1 MDLSKQQRIR
11 LEPRDEFTHP
21 IEAAKNFNESMYI
34 NLFDPAAKAGGWF
47 RVGNRPNERYAEV
60 SCCVYFPDG
69 RVGFMFQ
76 RPTISNN
83 DALDAGGMRFIK
95 KELSEVER
103 IGGKYKIPGFEKITH
118 KKLQELIDTM
128 YDE

>member
-1 MDLSKQQRIR
+1 MDLSKQQHVR

-34 NLFDPAAKAGGWF
+34 NLFDPERKAGGWF
-47 RVGNRPNERYAEV
+47 RVGNRPNEGHAEV

-76 RPTISNN
+76 RPKSPATMPLPPAACVSISSSRSRNC
-83 DALDAGGMRFIK
+83 G
-95 KELSEVER
+95 
-103 IGGKYKIPGFEKITH
+103 
-118 KKLQELIDTM
+118 
-128 YDE
+128 